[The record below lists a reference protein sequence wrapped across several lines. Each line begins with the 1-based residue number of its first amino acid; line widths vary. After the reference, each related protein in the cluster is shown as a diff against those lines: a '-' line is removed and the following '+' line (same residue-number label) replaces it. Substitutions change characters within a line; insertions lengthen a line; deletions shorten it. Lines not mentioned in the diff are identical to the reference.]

1 MRLLLRLFVV
11 VSVLVVARVTALYPG
26 EDYELY
32 SDLTD
37 DRWVLDARSLVPVQC
52 PDDGC
57 PPATFTDMTD
67 LLPSHKIKKRSVVK
81 IDSMKDYIKFLLRGN
96 KTRDDDRPIDPY
108 VTGNITLGNSINYT
122 FLFAL
127 L

>member
-1 MRLLLRLFVV
+1 MLLFLRLFVV
-11 VSVLVVARVTALYPG
+11 VGILAVSVTALYPA

-52 PDDGC
+52 PDEGC

-67 LLPSHKIKKRSVVK
+67 LRPIHKIKKRSVVK

-108 VTGNITLGNSINYT
+108 VTGNITLGNWMH
-122 FLFAL
+122 LFQNKSV
-127 L
+127 

>member
-1 MRLLLRLFVV
+1 MLLLLRLFVV
-11 VSVLVVARVTALYPG
+11 VGILAVSVTALYPA

-52 PDDGC
+52 PDEGC

-67 LLPSHKIKKRSVVK
+67 LRPIHKIKKRSVVK

-108 VTGNITLGNSINYT
+108 VTGNITLGNWMH
-122 FLFAL
+122 LFQNKSV
-127 L
+127 

>member
-1 MRLLLRLFVV
+1 MLLLLRLFVV
-11 VSVLVVARVTALYPG
+11 VGILAVSVTALYPA

-52 PDDGC
+52 PDEGC
-57 PPATFTDMTD
+57 PPATFTDMTN
-67 LLPSHKIKKRSVVK
+67 LRPIHKIKKRSVVK

-108 VTGNITLGNSINYT
+108 VTGNITLGN
-122 FLFAL
+122 
-127 L
+127 